1 MTRVLVAFFF
11 GLILLIKPLVVPAI
25 IFVVVF
31 VTAALPFVGVRVV
44 DGLQTPTV
52 PHCMAEVWVS
62 WAGTLKDLGVGIL
75 IVTLGPWLNGVDGIV
90 S

>member
-1 MTRVLVAFFF
+1 
-11 GLILLIKPLVVPAI
+11 
-25 IFVVVF
+25 
-31 VTAALPFVGVRVV
+31 
-44 DGLQTPTV
+44 
-52 PHCMAEVWVS
+52 MAEVWVS